1 MKQTFFMSFGSL
13 HTGKNL
19 GCCLVQVADGEDPN
33 RKCFELGLMPDECN
47 QARAY
52 LLDDEDIEKQHGMQI
67 GRFYSSAE
75 MRKMGFQKA

>member
-1 MKQTFFMSFGSL
+1 
-13 HTGKNL
+13 
-19 GCCLVQVADGEDPN
+19 
-33 RKCFELGLMPDECN
+33 MPDECN